1 MPPFRACFGAVC
13 QYEQARELFFSH
25 RTVSPAS
32 VSTSLRP
39 LVVIADSAGL
49 TRWAL
54 ERAFASA
61 GYETCAV
68 PDCEQ
73 LLKQLMRPRDC
84 IVVSASRFDAED
96 VMPILRRVA
105 RARPE
110 MRVIALGAPDD
121 GVAAADDSANFVIV
135 EQPFSVADV
144 LRIATSVAAP
154 VRAR

>member
-1 MPPFRACFGAVC
+1 
-13 QYEQARELFFSH
+13 L
-25 RTVSPAS
+25 
-32 VSTSLRP
+32 
-39 LVVIADSAGL
+39 IADCAAL

-68 PDCEQ
+68 PGCEQ
-73 LLKQLMRPRDC
+73 LLKQLMHPRDC

-96 VMPILRRVA
+96 VMPILRRIA

-121 GVAAADDSANFVIV
+121 GAAAEHDSANLVIV

-144 LRIATSVAAP
+144 LRIATSAAVP